1 MFDAEAMLANTE
13 TPTYGPLPAGW
24 YDAKINGFVMK
35 TSQSGNQYL
44 NMEYQTDK
52 GRVWD
57 ILNIKHS
64 KDQVRQIAMEQLARV
79 CLAAGFRSIKDPEN
93 PEELI
98 GSSVRIL
105 VEVDGS
111 YNRVKVVEKA
121 EASPAQKLYGQSPSQ
136 QSVAPSVTPE
146 NVDDEIPF

>member
-1 MFDAEAMLANTE
+1 MFDAEAMLKGTE
-13 TPTYGPLPAGW
+13 TQTYGPLPAGW
-24 YDAKINGFVMK
+24 YEATIQAFLMK
-35 TSQSGNQYL
+35 TSQTGNEYL
-44 NMEYQTDK
+44 NVEYQTDK

-64 KDQVRQIAMEQLARV
+64 KENVKQMALEQLARL
-79 CLAAGFRSIKDPEN
+79 CMAAGFRSIKSPEN

-98 GSSVRIL
+98 GHKVKIL

-111 YNRVKVVEKA
+111 YNRVKA
-121 EASPAQKLYGQSPSQ
+121 IEAVKDQPSPEQKLYGQ
-136 QSVAPSVTPE
+136 APAANAPE